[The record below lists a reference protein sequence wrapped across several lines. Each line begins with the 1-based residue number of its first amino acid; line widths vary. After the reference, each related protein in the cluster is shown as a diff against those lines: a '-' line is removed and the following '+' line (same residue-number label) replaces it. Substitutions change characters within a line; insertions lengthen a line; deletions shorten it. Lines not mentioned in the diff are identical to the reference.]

1 MACNKPTIPKGT
13 CCISVGYG
21 GYGAKYQRIT
31 KIIKAII

>member
-13 CCISVGYG
+13 CCISIGYG
-21 GYGAKYQRIT
+21 DYGAKYQYIT